1 MNQIK
6 NICINTNNLTENQV
20 RDVNSWFTLLKNSN
34 NHVNEGVFE
43 DYPEKYTWWTLDRDG
58 DRGYF
63 PTEEDCMDDEFSCGV
78 VEISYEELANLVQ
91 EELGTIGTTVE
102 VKDSVNKLRQI
113 DKPDYYQLLPEYQ
126 VSDINKALLDK
137 IEQSD
142 FDMTLNE
149 AGWFQQAMQYLMRF
163 YGKNGIDDLEK
174 GVYALNTVIQSLK
187 ERENV

>member
-1 MNQIK
+1 MDQAK
-6 NICINTNNLTENQV
+6 NIYIDTQELSGEQLTVVDAALRSLCKGSSVEGLRCRSNLWAI
-20 RDVNSWFTLLKNSN
+20 DCDGAMDSFSN
-34 NHVNEGVFE
+34 IAMIE
-43 DYPEKYTWWTLDRDG
+43 DDHFMCDATQL
-58 DRGYF
+58 
-63 PTEEDCMDDEFSCGV
+63 
-78 VEISYEELANLVQ
+78 SYEELIDLAKKRLSDHN
-91 EELGTIGTTVE
+91 TTTE
-102 VKDSVNKLRQI
+102 VKDSVDKLRQI

-142 FDMTLNE
+142 FDMTFNE